1 MNSASAYAEQFPWDK
16 VDAAKRYLYMVKPWW
31 ARFGQKLKIV
41 PVYQRPPA
49 GKPYGS
55 ITSTDGG
62 FRLYIDVGF
71 AAWAPLHLL
80 AGAIEHEFQ
89 HHTRDSWSR
98 MQWLSVE
105 EWGKW
110 ANIALDLEINSGIEY
125 ESNQLDMQKIR
136 VVAQKSNVFVE
147 YELDF
152 WSVTEPPNIGEEG
165 WLPRL
170 MGLPDRLSAE
180 EYLNLLQ
187 MAHKEPP
194 PPPPPLG
201 ESNDGDQSEDEDS
214 DDNEK
219 DGQQENEQSKS
230 QDDQDQDD
238 SSKDHDEDDQD
249 SLTGDENDDVESDDD
264 QDDDSSPT
272 DDDQEG
278 NEDSDSSESDGSDT
292 EDDQDSDG
300 DSEEQSDDDADGQ
313 SSDDEDDNSGDDD
326 GDQDAEDQ
334 DDSGQGSG
342 SGGDST
348 DAQGGEESPEGEAK
362 QQSEKQANGSEP
374 KSLAETFAE
383 LKTTGDRRMWSAE
396 IGNPQDELLK
406 PAWKPEDRKNEK
418 PLDRASI
425 ESALIELEDD
435 IREFGSETGISPFGL
450 HPGNNMLQ
458 WVAKRRRMRGV
469 DWQSRLNKLLSSSYT
484 SAKVHG
490 ASDLSYTVRNPN
502 QPEYGVILQGLH
514 DYAPKVYVIQD
525 VSGSMIS
532 NDGMNKSMSLFTDLC
547 AKVLGRFN
555 SPVTWVTVD
564 AGIIDVGSASSWSK
578 HQQKR
583 WAYGFGGTEIA
594 PAIEQ
599 VMTGKMVW
607 KGKKYPKADL
617 TVIVTDCIFEWPQR
631 RPIRNGK
638 LLIISVEPDRQKINK
653 FLPPW
658 VDRKREL
665 IVIED

>member
-1 MNSASAYAEQFPWDK
+1 MSVSAYAEQFPWDK
-16 VDAAKRYLYMVKPWW
+16 VDAAKRYLYLVKPWW

-41 PVYQRPPA
+41 PVYQRPPE

-89 HHTRDSWSR
+89 HHTRDSWNR
-98 MQWLSVE
+98 LGWLSLD
-105 EWGKW
+105 EWREW
-110 ANIALDLEINSGIEY
+110 ANICFDLEINGGIDH
-125 ESNQLDMQKIR
+125 ESRQMDMQKIR
-136 VVAQKSNVFVE
+136 TLAQKSNVFVE

-152 WSVTEPPNIGEEG
+152 WSVTEPPGIGEDA

-180 EYLNLLQ
+180 EYLNILQ
-187 MAHKEPP
+187 MAKKN

-201 ESNDGDQSEDEDS
+201 DSADGDNEPEDQEQDAAEGDSSPEQDQGEAGSEDNGDS
-214 DDNEK
+214 DE
-219 DGQQENEQSKS
+219 
-230 QDDQDQDD
+230 
-238 SSKDHDEDDQD
+238 
-249 SLTGDENDDVESDDD
+249 SLTEDEKSDVESDDD
-264 QDDDSSPT
+264 HNQTDDASEPEDDKDRDEDGDQSDGEGEDGSDEDGDSDSDENPDDSEAEGDGSS
-272 DDDQEG
+272 DDGQEGSDEESG
-278 NEDSDSSESDGSDT
+278 NEDSGEGSGDGS
-292 EDDQDSDG
+292 G
-300 DSEEQSDDDADGQ
+300 
-313 SSDDEDDNSGDDD
+313 NP
-326 GDQDAEDQ
+326 
-334 DDSGQGSG
+334 SGQGDDQPQS
-342 SGGDST
+342 D
-348 DAQGGEESPEGEAK
+348 GEAGEASG
-362 QQSEKQANGSEP
+362 QQNDAEP
-374 KSLAETFAE
+374 KGLAETFAE
-383 LKTTGDRRMWSAE
+383 LKNTGDRRVWSAE
-396 IGNPQDELLK
+396 LGNPQDELLK

-425 ESALIELEDD
+425 EGALIELEEDV
-435 IREFGSETGISPFGL
+435 REFGSEMGASPFGL
-450 HPGNNMLQ
+450 HPGANMLQ

-502 QPEYGVILQGLH
+502 QPEFGVILQGLH
-514 DYAPKVYVIQD
+514 DYAPTVVVIQD
-525 VSGSMIS
+525 VSGSMIT
-532 NDGMNKSMSLFTDLC
+532 NDGMNKSMSAFTDLC
-547 AKVLGRFN
+547 SKVLGRFN

-564 AGIIDVGSASSWSK
+564 AGIIDVGTASSWNK

-583 WAYGFGGTEIA
+583 WSYGFGGTEIA

-599 VMTGKMVW
+599 VMTGKLVW

-617 TVIVTDCIFEWPQR
+617 TIISTDCIFEWPKR

-638 LLIISVEPDRQKINK
+638 LLVISVEPDRKKIDK
-653 FLPPW
+653 FLPSW
-658 VDRKREL
+658 VDRRREL
-665 IVIED
+665 VIIDN